1 MQIIIICVAAVSLL
15 VGVAI
20 GFIIIEHE
28 KKKDFKP
35 DFIKNKQNVVQGLQL
50 KKDALE
56 KEMTDEAR
64 QNTEALLQRL
74 ENKQAETTLAIIK
87 EENRYLERKK
97 QLDEQLAKNHDSI
110 LATYAEMD
118 KKAYA
123 DLQEK
128 HRIAI
133 QELESNYS
141 KEIDDINKHYG
152 DMKEEIQENFLAFS
166 ADISMRKE
174 KMTKEIEEYE
184 AQQQTIIERFKK
196 DDEARQ
202 QADFYHISIDAPAQ
216 RDVAQLRTLALNF
229 SKPEIL
235 YKLLY
240 EVYYKTKMEELFK
253 RVLGNNK
260 DKGGIYKITNIKNQK
275 VYIGKTTKFIDR
287 WRTHAKRGCGIERIK
302 GQLYDA
308 MFEDGLENYTWEI
321 VEVCDKDKQASL
333 EKYWILFY
341 KSDQWGYN
349 MKIG

>member
-1 MQIIIICVAAVSLL
+1 MQMVIWILIPL
-15 VGVAI
+15 VVGSISGVI
-20 GFIIIEHE
+20 SYWILH
-28 KKKDFKP
+28 KKNNKSPTHDFLKA
-35 DFIKNKQNVVQGLQL
+35 KTKAMKGLQE

-56 KEMTDEAR
+56 KELSDEAR
-64 QNTEALLQRL
+64 QELSSLFKSIEDRRGQISQLEDEYREKKEQVAKDLIQQTNKWTQEAY
-74 ENKQAETTLAIIK
+74 E
-87 EENRYLERKK
+87 
-97 QLDEQLAKNHDSI
+97 S
-110 LATYAEMD
+110 ATY
-118 KKAYA
+118 KSQQLIA
-123 DLQEK
+123 DIERDTQ
-128 HRIAI
+128 AQI
-133 QELESNYS
+133 QELNLKCESE
-141 KEIDDINKHYG
+141 KEQ
-152 DMKEEIQENFLAFS
+152 IQDNFLAFS
-166 ADISMRKE
+166 AEISTK
-174 KMTKEIEEYE
+174 KAALQKEIEDFE

-196 DDEARQ
+196 DEEARQ
-202 QADFYHISIDAPAQ
+202 QADFYHISIDAAAQ
-216 RDVAQLRTLALNF
+216 RDVAQLKTLALNF

-253 RVLGNNK
+253 RVLGNDR

-321 VEVCDKDKQASL
+321 VEVCDKDKQASM

-349 MKIG
+349 MKVG

>member
-1 MQIIIICVAAVSLL
+1 MQMVIWILIPL
-15 VGVAI
+15 VVGSISGVI
-20 GFIIIEHE
+20 SYWILN
-28 KKKDFKP
+28 KKNNKSPTHDFLKA
-35 DFIKNKQNVVQGLQL
+35 KAGAMKGLQE

-56 KEMTDEAR
+56 KEMSDEAR
-64 QNTEALLQRL
+64 QELSTLFKSIEDRRGQISQLEDEYREKKEQVAKDLIQQTNKWTQEAY
-74 ENKQAETTLAIIK
+74 E
-87 EENRYLERKK
+87 
-97 QLDEQLAKNHDSI
+97 S
-110 LATYAEMD
+110 ATY
-118 KKAYA
+118 KSQQLIA
-123 DLQEK
+123 DIERDTQ
-128 HRIAI
+128 AQI
-133 QELESNYS
+133 QELNLKCQSE
-141 KEIDDINKHYG
+141 KEQ
-152 DMKEEIQENFLAFS
+152 IQDNFLAFS
-166 ADISMRKE
+166 AEISTK
-174 KMTKEIEEYE
+174 KAALQKEIEDFE

-196 DDEARQ
+196 DEEARQ
-202 QADFYHISIDAPAQ
+202 KADFYHISIDAAAQ
-216 RDVAQLRTLALNF
+216 RDIAQLKTLALNF

-253 RVLGNNK
+253 RVLGNDR

-321 VEVCDKDKQASL
+321 VEVCDKDKQASM

-349 MKIG
+349 MKVG

>member
-1 MQIIIICVAAVSLL
+1 MQTVIWILIPLI
-15 VGVAI
+15 VGSISGVI
-20 GFIIIEHE
+20 SYWILHKKNNKSPTHE
-28 KKKDFKP
+28 FLKAKTGAMK
-35 DFIKNKQNVVQGLQL
+35 GLQE

-56 KEMTDEAR
+56 KELSDEAR
-64 QNTEALLQRL
+64 QELSSLFKSIEDRRGQISQLEDEYREKKEQVAKDLIQQTNKWTQEAYESASYKSQQLIADIERDT
-74 ENKQAETTLAIIK
+74 QA
-87 EENRYLERKK
+87 
-97 QLDEQLAKNHDSI
+97 Q
-110 LATYAEMD
+110 
-118 KKAYA
+118 
-123 DLQEK
+123 
-128 HRIAI
+128 I
-133 QELESNYS
+133 QELNLKCESE
-141 KEIDDINKHYG
+141 KEQ
-152 DMKEEIQENFLAFS
+152 IQDNFLAFS
-166 ADISMRKE
+166 AEISTK
-174 KMTKEIEEYE
+174 KAALQKEIEDFE

-196 DDEARQ
+196 DEEARQ
-202 QADFYHISIDAPAQ
+202 KADFYHISIDAAAQ
-216 RDVAQLRTLALNF
+216 RDVAQLKTLALNF

-253 RVLGNNK
+253 RVLGNDR

-349 MKIG
+349 MKVG

>member
-1 MQIIIICVAAVSLL
+1 MQMVIWILIPLIVGSISGVVSYWIL
-15 VGVAI
+15 
-20 GFIIIEHE
+20 H
-28 KKKDFKP
+28 KKNNKSPTHDFLKA
-35 DFIKNKQNVVQGLQL
+35 KAGAMKGLQE

-56 KEMTDEAR
+56 KELSDEAR
-64 QNTEALLQRL
+64 QELSSLFKSIEDRRGQINQL
-74 ENKQAETTLAIIK
+74 EDEYREKKEQVAKDLIEQTNKWTQDAYESASYKSQQLIADIERDTQA
-87 EENRYLERKK
+87 
-97 QLDEQLAKNHDSI
+97 Q
-110 LATYAEMD
+110 
-118 KKAYA
+118 
-123 DLQEK
+123 
-128 HRIAI
+128 I
-133 QELESNYS
+133 QEINRKCESE
-141 KEIDDINKHYG
+141 KEQ
-152 DMKEEIQENFLAFS
+152 IQDNFLAFS
-166 ADISMRKE
+166 AEISTK
-174 KMTKEIEEYE
+174 KAALQKEIEDFE

-196 DDEARQ
+196 DEEARQ
-202 QADFYHISIDAPAQ
+202 QADFYHISIDAAAQ
-216 RDVAQLRTLALNF
+216 RDVAQLKTLALNF

-253 RVLGNNK
+253 RVLGNDR

-321 VEVCDKDKQASL
+321 VEVCDKDKQASM

-349 MKIG
+349 MKVG